1 MNPPPFFDQ
10 AILFNGY
17 SVVLV
22 RTRCMQYLEVML
34 LKYRLI
40 PFEVATLDNEQDFL
54 KSHVSVEL
62 NALAE

>member
-1 MNPPPFFDQ
+1 MDTPWVP
-10 AILFNGY
+10 
-17 SVVLV
+17 V

-40 PFEVATLDNEQDFL
+40 PFEIATLDNEQDVL

>member
-17 SVVLV
+17 SVGAGKNQMYAVPGSDAFEISIN
-22 RTRCMQYLEVML
+22 TLE
-34 LKYRLI
+34 I
-40 PFEVATLDNEQDFL
+40 ATLDNEQDVL